1 MPEINTSLDRHTA
14 EVLRLLLRCRAI
26 LKDPQK
32 RNTLQHNVVER
43 NKFLK
48 LAHQSQSLVS
58 QLADK
63 APDSDGL
70 ASAQIDTLP
79 TDFQAMRDQPPVVQ
93 CQLLLRGIIQDG
105 RQYPWLI
112 EHDLFG
118 TFATAA
124 TDPTYKREQSLTL
137 SPEVTESEAS
147 DAPPPTLLAAGPEKP
162 IPSRRYHQEALDTL
176 FKKQNDL
183 FTTGDGTN
191 LRQRRYATPTT
202 ETDQTERLLTHHRQV
217 QDELTGDLVRMA
229 ETLKGNTLMFG
240 DLLTKD
246 EKVLQEAQEVIT
258 GNVTH
263 LQTQDTRLG
272 RYSQRSWGT
281 TWLTWGV
288 ILFVSITFMLMYFV
302 VRLFPKV

>member
-1 MPEINTSLDRHTA
+1 MPEIATSLDRHTA
-14 EVLRLLLRCRAI
+14 EVLRLLLRCHSF

-32 RNTLQHNVVER
+32 RHALQHNVIER

-48 LAHQSQSLVS
+48 LAHQSQALVS
-58 QLADK
+58 QLAAK
-63 APDSDGL
+63 TPDSDIL
-70 ASAQIDTLP
+70 TTAQIDALP
-79 TDFQAMRDQPPVVQ
+79 TDFQAMRDKPPVVQ
-93 CQLLLRGIIQDG
+93 CQMLLQGIIRDG
-105 RQYPWLI
+105 RQYPWLV

-118 TFATAA
+118 TFAVAA
-124 TDPTYKREQSLTL
+124 ADPALQRKRSLTL
-137 SPEVTESEAS
+137 SPEATESEAS
-147 DAPPPTLLAAGPEKP
+147 DAPPSTLLSADREKPTLAK
-162 IPSRRYHQEALDTL
+162 RYHQEALDTL
-176 FKKQNDL
+176 VKKQNDL

-202 ETDQTERLLTHHRQV
+202 ETDQTERLLMHHRQV
-217 QDELTGDLVRMA
+217 QDELTGDLARMA

-240 DLLTKD
+240 DLLAKD
-246 EKVLQEAQEVIT
+246 EKVLHEAQEVIT
-258 GNVTH
+258 GNVTR

-302 VRLFPKV
+302 VRLVPKA